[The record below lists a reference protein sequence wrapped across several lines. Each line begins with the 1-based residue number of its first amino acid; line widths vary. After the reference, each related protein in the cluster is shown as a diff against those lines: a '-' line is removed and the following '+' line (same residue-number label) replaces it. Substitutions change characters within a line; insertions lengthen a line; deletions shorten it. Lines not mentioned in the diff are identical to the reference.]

1 MEVEVG
7 DKITMLS
14 YTSWNN
20 LDNVV
25 YTVVEVGDKWV
36 KLKHPE
42 VGGHFTFSKDRINK
56 VVSEAVCK

>member
-1 MEVEVG
+1 MKVKVG

-14 YTSWNN
+14 YRTWNG
-20 LDNVV
+20 LDGVV

-42 VGGHFTFSKDRINK
+42 IGGHFTFSKDRINK
-56 VVSEAVCK
+56 VVSEVICK

>member
-1 MEVEVG
+1 MKVKVG

-14 YTSWNN
+14 YREWNN

-25 YTVVEVGDKWV
+25 YTVVEVGDRWV

-42 VGGHFTFSKDRINK
+42 IAGHFTFSKDRINK
-56 VVSEAVCK
+56 VVSEVQCE

>member
-1 MEVEVG
+1 MKVEIG

-14 YTSWNN
+14 YTEWNN
-20 LDNVV
+20 LDSVV

-42 VGGHFTFSKDRINK
+42 IGGHFTFRKDRIDK
-56 VVSEAVCK
+56 VVSEVLCK